1 MIISICIVK
10 CVVAVYRVIFRI
22 SFVEFRLHITISAA
36 GPYNVT
42 GETVTRLIRPP
53 LKTTYERNIL
63 KIFQLWQLQ
72 TLPKGTMK
80 SYSLVRVGQIFF
92 ENVGPI
98 LFQNSSVLF
107 KLLES
112 RSSSESSEFLCLQKN
127 THRQV
132 KAVLCTGRGSD

>member
-1 MIISICIVK
+1 M
-10 CVVAVYRVIFRI
+10 YRVIFRI
-22 SFVEFRLHITISAA
+22 SFVEFRLHITISGA
-36 GPYNVT
+36 GPYVT

-80 SYSLVRVGQIFF
+80 SYSLVRVGQNFF

-98 LFQNSSVLF
+98 LFQNSSILF

-112 RSSSESSEFLCLQKN
+112 RSSSESSEFL
-127 THRQV
+127 
-132 KAVLCTGRGSD
+132 